1 MSPRILVPR
10 DSVGRPGFTTPRKMS
25 YSPDNRVINF
35 RSRHPVWAATWVVS
49 RVAVL
54 RRRRRCKYIY
64 YGHPCRP
71 GSAGKKRPRLEISSG
86 TDCLPLFLELAFVLE
101 RGERCQ
107 DREANL
113 RLLWIRRR
121 CLWNRVIYFPFSFP
135 LFFSIFYTSLAPKSS
150 IRKDFSKDIC

>member
-71 GSAGKKRPRLEISSG
+71 GSAGKKRPRPEISSG
-86 TDCLPLFLELAFVLE
+86 TDCLPLFLELAS
-101 RGERCQ
+101 R
-107 DREANL
+107 REGRDVKIA
-113 RLLWIRRR
+113 RL
-121 CLWNRVIYFPFSFP
+121 IYDYFGYVVGVSGTELFIFPSPFLFSFQ
-135 LFFSIFYTSLAPKSS
+135 FFISLAPKSS
-150 IRKDFSKDIC
+150 IQKDFSKDIC